1 MMIPRVEVKVVNNS
15 GSEEANIRCLL
26 VNVLNADGS
35 ETDVL
40 DLFRERVFH
49 SKSELMEDILRQ
61 VKLSGG
67 DLQKGNVYF
76 IGDDVLVDDA
86 DTAKEELYKN
96 GSLYPYDM
104 PEEVDIGN
112 AEFSVFEWLRKL
124 EKNQLEINPEFQR
137 HLVWSDK
144 QKCRFI
150 ESVLLNIPLPPIYVN
165 EDTSGK
171 FIIVDG
177 LQRTTTLR
185 DFTASEF
192 RLKHLEVLK
201 NLNGKSFQDL
211 DFKLQA
217 KIEDKQ
223 LRIYIIKPKVPIS
236 MVYDIFNRINTGGTQ
251 LNRQE
256 IRNCI
261 FIGKS
266 TRLLKEL
273 SEQDFFKEA
282 IDFGISS
289 KRMKDREAIL
299 RFFAFH
305 IFDYSLD
312 YKVDMDEFLGN
323 TMKAINQMDDEDIE
337 LLKTEFERVM
347 RQTLDFFGKR
357 NFRLPTTNS
366 KGRINIA
373 LMESV
378 GKFFAHKED
387 DFLEKNKD
395 KILQNYDRLLADQAF
410 QESISLATGDRQRV
424 RARFELVEEI
434 LGDV

>member
-299 RFFAFH
+299 RFFA
-305 IFDYSLD
+305 IRLIT
-312 YKVDMDEFLGN
+312 KVIWMNFW
-323 TMKAINQMDDEDIE
+323 AI
-337 LLKTEFERVM
+337 L
-347 RQTLDFFGKR
+347 
-357 NFRLPTTNS
+357 
-366 KGRINIA
+366 
-373 LMESV
+373 
-378 GKFFAHKED
+378 
-387 DFLEKNKD
+387 
-395 KILQNYDRLLADQAF
+395 
-410 QESISLATGDRQRV
+410 
-424 RARFELVEEI
+424 
-434 LGDV
+434 